1 MLAPPLSVQSR
12 PDYLKPRVEDPGE
25 VYLKILS
32 REGRPDYLHALAYFL
47 GRNADHVKALE
58 MAQRLTGDPDPS
70 LRGLGIVAL
79 AQLHG
84 QGLRE
89 AERSLIRAST
99 DENARVRATIPYE
112 LRLDSTPEAAGIL
125 IRLAQDVSV
134 VVRQQV
140 ADALHV
146 YAHPDAKRFVG
157 FDQRQ
162 VGHGSSPKNGW
173 GGWG

>member
-112 LRLDSTPEAAGIL
+112 LRLDSTSESAGIL
-125 IRLAQDVSV
+125 IRMAQDASV